1 MATTQRT
8 NAAPAHPTQRSNEF
22 LPLVHASH
30 IAHSHAGD
38 LTGLPGWW
46 RKLKEGVGN
55 FWFTNSVV
63 NFCCCTSPDTHY
75 SLQLK
80 RQQNQAVRRELLSS
94 LSYYSSDSSIIRE
107 VAEDARADGFDMLT
121 DGPTMQ
127 TTARLPVGLTIHP
140 RVPRLDTPQ
149 PEPRTL
155 PTGSGQLRGM
165 SAEAVVT
172 DVVEAS
178 AAADTPP
185 VLQEEV
191 DAVFRPPTVMFG
203 SMAPIALLPRQGVL
217 HQSLNWLVD
226 ASTAPSA
233 PPPSTPNV
241 EAPPVPRDLRPLVFV
256 PRFAAAVIVAIRAR
270 IGQLSAS
277 VPGNLLIVE
286 REALRLMRRY
296 NVREVDSVAHLPS
309 IISCYFRED
318 VHYQVETSAARM
330 TRFQRW
336 LMSEPSSPSTFAPLA

>member
-1 MATTQRT
+1 MATTQR
-8 NAAPAHPTQRSNEF
+8 SNDF
-22 LPLVHASH
+22 IPLVHASH
-30 IAHSHAGD
+30 IAPA
-38 LTGLPGWW
+38 PGIW
-46 RKLKEGVGN
+46 RKLKESFAD
-55 FWFTNSVV
+55 FWFTNGVV
-63 NFCCCTSPDTHY
+63 NFCCCTSPDTQY

-80 RQQNQAVRRELLSS
+80 RRQNQAVRRELLSS
-94 LSYYSSDSSIIRE
+94 LSYYSHDSSIIKE
-107 VAEDARADGFDMLT
+107 VAEDARLDGIDLLT

-127 TTARLPVGLTIHP
+127 TTARLQMGLTIHP
-140 RVPRLDTPQ
+140 RVPRLVTPQ

-155 PTGSGQLRGM
+155 PTGLGQLRGM
-165 SAEAVVT
+165 SAGDAVEQT

-203 SMAPIALLPRQGVL
+203 SMAPVALRPRQGVL
-217 HQSLNWLVD
+217 HQSLDWLVD
-226 ASTAPSA
+226 ASVVPS
-233 PPPSTPNV
+233 PIVPPSSTPVV

-277 VPGNLLIVE
+277 VPGNQLIVE

-318 VHYQVETSAARM
+318 IHYQVETSAARM

-336 LMSEPSSPSTFAPLA
+336 LMSEPGSPSTFAPLA